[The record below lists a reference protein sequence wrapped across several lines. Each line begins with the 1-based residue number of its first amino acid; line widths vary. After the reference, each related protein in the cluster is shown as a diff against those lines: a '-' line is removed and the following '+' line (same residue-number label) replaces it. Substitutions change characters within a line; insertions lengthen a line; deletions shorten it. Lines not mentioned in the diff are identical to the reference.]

1 MPYSSLEI
9 DDGSTDHLVRLS
21 WGKLLLAALALVLV
35 FEAGGRIVASQS
47 TFNDD
52 LLPRL
57 LTEHRINAA
66 SRETAGIDTEILF
79 FGSSNAGA
87 DFDPKMVPDQKAY
100 DLWWAGAGTD
110 TIAAFGE
117 AFGTPLFDPETVVI
131 GVTSRELNDSRF
143 SDNAAVF
150 SDVER
155 SLAWRRVARRDAL
168 TRVELATSRV
178 SVLVRHRSYL
188 RRPTSWVAWMFNDVE
203 AEGLTTD
210 ETGRLT
216 RYRDRPEPLIT
227 PEDIARES
235 EALADYEVG
244 GPQTQ
249 GLRRVLD
256 AFEGRRVVLVFLP
269 VSNEDYAPLH
279 PNGMADIDAAR
290 AVAEETANEAG
301 AEFLDLSELGDDRT
315 LFGDANHM
323 NQKGSEILTQ
333 MVLEYL
339 GVG

>member
-1 MPYSSLEI
+1 MHEPVSPPRTRVHWRSFA
-9 DDGSTDHLVRLS
+9 V
-21 WGKLLLAALALVLV
+21 AALAVVLF
-35 FEAGGRIVASQS
+35 FEGTGRIVASQS
-47 TFNDD
+47 SFNDD

-57 LTEHRINAA
+57 LNEHRINAD
-66 SRETAGIDTEILF
+66 SRQAADVDTEILF

-87 DFDPKMVPDQKAY
+87 DFDPNLVPDQRAY

-117 AFGTPLFDPETVVI
+117 EFGTPLFDPETVVV
-131 GVTSRELNDSRF
+131 GVTSRELNDARF
-143 SDNAAVF
+143 DDNAEVF

-168 TRVELATSRV
+168 TRLELATSEV
-178 SVLVRHRSYL
+178 SVLVRHRRYL
-188 RRPTSWVAWMFNDVE
+188 RRPASWVAWAVTDIE

-227 PEDIARES
+227 PEDIARET

-244 GPQTQ
+244 GLQTR

-269 VSNEDYAPLH
+269 VSYEDYAPLH
-279 PNGMADIDAAR
+279 PNGRADIDAAR
-290 AVAEETANEAG
+290 LVAQKTAEDAG
-301 AEFLDLSELGDDRT
+301 AEFLDLSELGEDRT

-333 MVLEYL
+333 MVLDYL
-339 GVG
+339 GVN

>member
-1 MPYSSLEI
+1 MHEPAPAAR
-9 DDGSTDHLVRLS
+9 TRVNWRTFA
-21 WGKLLLAALALVLV
+21 LAALAVILF
-35 FEAGGRIVASQS
+35 FEGTGRIVASQS
-47 TFNDD
+47 SFNDD

-57 LTEHRINAA
+57 LNEHRINADERA
-66 SRETAGIDTEILF
+66 AAGVDTEILF

-87 DFDPKMVPDQKAY
+87 DFDPNMVPDQKAY

-110 TIAAFGE
+110 TIATFGE
-117 AFGTPLFDPETVVI
+117 EFGTPLFDPETVVV
-131 GVTSRELNDSRF
+131 GVTSRELNDARF
-143 SDNAAVF
+143 ADNADVF

-155 SLAWRRVARRDAL
+155 TLAWRRVARLDAL
-168 TRVELATSRV
+168 TRLELVSSQA
-178 SVLVRHRSYL
+178 SVLVRHRAYL
-188 RRPTSWVAWMFNDVE
+188 RRPASWITWAVTDIE

-235 EALADYEVG
+235 DALADYQVG

-256 AFEGRRVVLVFLP
+256 AFKGRRVVLVFLP
-269 VSNEDYAPLH
+269 VSNADYVPLH
-279 PNGMADIDAAR
+279 PNGTADIDDAR
-290 AVAEETANEAG
+290 AVAEKTAKDAG

-333 MVLEYL
+333 LVLTYL
-339 GVG
+339 GVD